1 MKIKKNYLKYI
12 VVLLVTI
19 FLITAILLFIEKW
32 EKSQNEFSMS
42 GTGNNVIVYQDQEYV
57 LKDNIERFLVL
68 GLDKYEGST
77 AADSYESSIQTDF
90 LMLFVFDNDKKQ
102 CSALQISRDTMT
114 QINRLSVGGTHVV
127 DTYTKQIALAYNYVA
142 DDNEK
147 IRCRN
152 TKDSVEY
159 LLQDVKIDHY
169 LSLTMD
175 AVPLLN
181 DSVGG
186 VEITVLDDFTG
197 IDDTLV
203 KGETV
208 VLNGEQA
215 LRYVR
220 ARQGLEDS
228 TNDARMARQ
237 RQYVRALYEKML
249 SSQRSDEDFM
259 AQIVT
264 SLSDYLVYDSSDQK
278 MKELAEK
285 FDEYEFL
292 GIREIEGETKLGE
305 EFMEFYPDEDSL
317 QALVIELFYTTVNE

>member
-1 MKIKKNYLKYI
+1 MKIKSNYLKYI
-12 VVLLVTI
+12 AVLLVII
-19 FLITAILLFIEKW
+19 FLITAILLFIEIW
-32 EKSQNEFSMS
+32 EKSQDEFPVS
-42 GTGNNVIVYQDQEYV
+42 GTENNIIIYQDKEYV
-57 LKDNIERFLVL
+57 LKDNIESFLVL
-68 GLDKYEGST
+68 GLDKYESST
-77 AADSYESSIQTDF
+77 SADSHESSIQTDF

-249 SSQRSDEDFM
+249 SSQRSNEDFM

-317 QALVIELFYTTVNE
+317 KAIVVELFYTTVNE

>member
-1 MKIKKNYLKYI
+1 M
-12 VVLLVTI
+12 
-19 FLITAILLFIEKW
+19 
-32 EKSQNEFSMS
+32 
-42 GTGNNVIVYQDQEYV
+42 
-57 LKDNIERFLVL
+57 
-68 GLDKYEGST
+68 
-77 AADSYESSIQTDF
+77 
-90 LMLFVFDNDKKQ
+90 
-102 CSALQISRDTMT
+102 
-114 QINRLSVGGTHVV
+114 
-127 DTYTKQIALAYNYVA
+127 
-142 DDNEK
+142 
-147 IRCRN
+147 
-152 TKDSVEY
+152 
-159 LLQDVKIDHY
+159 QDVKIDHY

-259 AQIVT
+259 VQTVT

-317 QALVIELFYTTVNE
+317 KAIVVELFYTTVNE